1 MRERK
6 LALAFS
12 ALLAANSAYAQQ
24 PPALSGRVTD
34 AKGAPVEAA
43 AVELVE
49 LGATAWTDAAG
60 AFRLRVSAAGDY
72 TLRTSRI
79 GWISRSQRVQLR
91 SAVETRVD
99 IQLAVQPIAL
109 RELTVARSSARVQ
122 QLDRAELQ
130 RTGALTV
137 ADAVARLPGV
147 VASTPVPGGPQY
159 ISIRGSSHDQ
169 VLVLVDG
176 VALNDPIT
184 GEADLSQVPA
194 TVIERIIVI
203 PGAQSARY
211 GGRALGGVLVIETRR
226 AGAQPSLSLGGGS
239 LGLRQSSAVWSPR
252 QKIRKSGSEEEEDS
266 MQNFRKNGREE
277 EGGTAAD
284 GGAGFSWSA
293 GGSWRELHG
302 AFDFEQPEELGST
315 GSRRVN
321 ADARAFDLFA
331 GTGAEF
337 AGGALRA
344 RVSAQSEERGLPG
357 LGYEPSVFAR
367 QEFRQGRVA
376 GSWESVHAERAVR
389 LSFGIVQKRIVY
401 RDAQPP
407 IGLAYNDT
415 VTVRAGEARVEMERR
430 FGQVALG
437 VGADAGLKNIETVTL
452 EAGFRQPGQLGVFTH
467 LTRSA
472 QLGSVDISL
481 NAQLRLDHDRGQDR
495 EFLSNS
501 VTFTA
506 GRGPLTVHVA
516 QRTGYSP
523 PALGDQFF
531 REAVGVKPNPA
542 LRAERVREFEMSA
555 AYHKAIGLVALDLRA
570 IAFLGNINDL
580 IVWAPDYRFIWSP
593 TNANVLRDGM
603 ELVAAGTIGEEWRA
617 GASFTRARI
626 RYGWADEDIQVL
638 YRPRHTSTF
647 TLERRTDR
655 VEVRLETNYTG
666 RRNTAPT
673 NLNALP
679 PFWTTA
685 AGTAVHFQLS
695 RVPLVLQL
703 RIDRLLNE
711 KGALIFGFPQPGRV
725 FSAALRAGG

>member
-1 MRERK
+1 MRKRR
-6 LALAFS
+6 LAFVFS
-12 ALLAANSAYAQQ
+12 ALLAANIAYAQQ

-49 LGATAWTDAAG
+49 LGAIAWTDAAG

-99 IQLAVQPIAL
+99 IQLAMLPIAL
-109 RELTVARSSARVQ
+109 PELTVAGSSERLQ

-130 RTGALTV
+130 RSGALTV

-147 VASTPVPGGPQY
+147 VMSTPVPGGPQY

-184 GEADLSQVPA
+184 GEADLSRVPA
-194 TVIERIIVI
+194 SSIERVTVI

-211 GGRALGGVLVIETRR
+211 GGRAPGGVLVIETRR
-226 AGAQPSLSLGGGS
+226 SGAQRSLSLGGGS
-239 LGLRQSSAVWSPR
+239 LGLLQSSAVWSPR
-252 QKIRKSGSEEEEDS
+252 QKIRTSGSEE
-266 MQNFRKNGREE
+266 
-277 EGGTAAD
+277 

-302 AFDFEQPEELGST
+302 AFDFEQPEELGSA

-344 RVSAQSEERGLPG
+344 RVSAQAEERGLPG

-367 QEFRQGRVA
+367 QEFRLGRVA

-389 LSFGIVQKRIVY
+389 LSFGIVQQRIVY

-407 IGLAYNDT
+407 IGLAYNDS
-415 VTVRAGEARVEMERR
+415 VTVQAGEARVDVERR

-437 VGADAGLKNIETVTL
+437 VGGDAGLKNIETEIL
-452 EAGFRQPGQLGVFTH
+452 EEGFRQPGQLGVFTH

-495 EFLSNS
+495 KFLSNS

-506 GRGPLTVHVA
+506 SRGPLTVHVA

-531 REAVGVKPNPA
+531 REAVGVQPNPA
-542 LRAERVREFEMSA
+542 LRAERVRELELGA
-555 AYHKAIGLVALDLRA
+555 AYNKAIGLVALDLRA
-570 IAFLGNINDL
+570 TAFLGNINDL
-580 IVWAPDYRFIWSP
+580 IVWVPDFRFIWSP
-593 TNANVLRDGM
+593 KNEDVLRDGV
-603 ELVAAGTIGEEWRA
+603 ELVAAGKVGQEWRA
-617 GASFTRARI
+617 EASFSRARVS
-626 RYGWADEDIQVL
+626 YGWADEDIQVL

-647 TLERRTDR
+647 TVERRTDR
-655 VEVRLETNYTG
+655 FEVRLETAYTG

-685 AGTAVHFQLS
+685 AGTTVHFQLS

-725 FSAALRAGG
+725 FGAALRAGG